1 MSLRKKMVS
10 LLILCSSIFSSYAA
24 NADNDDIIKIEA
36 DSISDKSSKF
46 PYKQLIIP
54 VTLMAYGAVETTLAP
69 NKKLLNYAIGHEV
82 ITHQP
87 EKFQIDDITQYVPAA
102 SVYALNLAGIK
113 GKNNFKDRTII
124 LGLSALFTAASVNSI
139 KYTAKVERPDKSA
152 NNSFPSGHTAVAF
165 MGAEF
170 LWQEYKDVSIWYGI
184 AGYTI
189 AAGTGIFRIYNNKHW
204 VGDVAFGAGLGILST
219 KVAYWI
225 YPYIEQK
232 ISKNN
237 RDKKNMTLVP
247 FYNGQQGGISFS
259 IQL

>member
-1 MSLRKKMVS
+1 
-10 LLILCSSIFSSYAA
+10 
-24 NADNDDIIKIEA
+24 
-36 DSISDKSSKF
+36 
-46 PYKQLIIP
+46 
-54 VTLMAYGAVETTLAP
+54 
-69 NKKLLNYAIGHEV
+69 
-82 ITHQP
+82 
-87 EKFQIDDITQYVPAA
+87 
-102 SVYALNLAGIK
+102 
-113 GKNNFKDRTII
+113 
-124 LGLSALFTAASVNSI
+124 
-139 KYTAKVERPDKSA
+139 
-152 NNSFPSGHTAVAF
+152 

-237 RDKKNMTLVP
+237 RDKKT
-247 FYNGQQGGISFS
+247 
-259 IQL
+259 